1 MRRLR
6 SLTWRAPTL
15 PVSLAD
21 IEAAAAPPAT
31 ASRCALPSSACRC
44 DGEVYVKPESLQRTG
59 SFKFR
64 GAFNALASTP
74 FAAIE
79 RGVVA
84 DSSGNHAQGVAAA
97 AALHGVP
104 ATIVMPENAAPVKV
118 ARTAALGAEIVRCA
132 NSSEE
137 RQRVAAEIRDT
148 RSLEY
153 IPPFDDARI
162 IAGQGTVGLEIAR
175 DLPEVATVVVC
186 VGGGGLISGVATA
199 VKALCPNA
207 RVIGVE
213 PELAA
218 DAQESLREGRIVT
231 WPAADVTRTICDGV
245 RTQALG
251 ELTFAT
257 IAALVDEIVTV
268 SEEAVLEAMRWLAL
282 EAKLLVEPT
291 AALTL
296 AALRTGAVRCGRADR
311 ARRLGRQRRS
321 RSGCCRA
328 RRLAAV
334 AGRCS
339 VDRLARPQLG
349 VIAEQPLVEVVEL
362 ARAGDRGPRAD
373 ALVVGGELFA
383 AERVAVRVALP
394 ALEHVEV
401 DVGDRELVAEAPRPA
416 GELALEV
423 GAVGIELLPALDAD
437 ALVPGRIVGEEAR
450 RVERVVRVVERV
462 GEPRHPAQQ
471 RAPAGLPG
479 QRPEAA
485 PRQPLDEVEQHRT
498 RLVDELVT
506 VPQRRTRRSGLTRR
520 TPASRRGAVGGC

>member
-1 MRRLR
+1 VRTPLLRL
-6 SLTWRAPTL
+6 PC
-15 PVSLAD
+15 
-21 IEAAAAPPAT
+21 E
-31 ASRCALPSSACRC
+31 
-44 DGEVYVKPESLQRTG
+44 GEVYVKPESLQRTG

-118 ARTAALGAEIVRCA
+118 ARTAAFGAEIVRCA

-137 RQRVAAEIRDT
+137 RQRVAAEIRDR

-153 IPPFDDARI
+153 VPPFDDARI

-175 DLPEVATVVVC
+175 DLPEVDTVVVC
-186 VGGGGLISGVATA
+186 VGGGGLISGVSTA
-199 VKALCPNA
+199 VKALCSGA

-218 DAQESLREGRIVT
+218 DAQQSLREGHIVT
-231 WPAADVTRTICDGV
+231 WPAAAVTRTICDGV

-257 IAALVDEIVTV
+257 MAALVDEIVTV

-296 AALRTGAVRCGRADR
+296 AALRTGAVVLPDGPMV
-311 ARRLGRQRRS
+311 LVI
-321 RSGCCRA
+321 SGGNVDPS
-328 RRLAAV
+328 LAA
-334 AGRCS
+334 
-339 VDRLARPQLG
+339 
-349 VIAEQPLVEVVEL
+349 
-362 ARAGDRGPRAD
+362 
-373 ALVVGGELFA
+373 
-383 AERVAVRVALP
+383 AVL
-394 ALEHVEV
+394 
-401 DVGDRELVAEAPRPA
+401 A
-416 GELALEV
+416 GEL
-423 GAVGIELLPALDAD
+423 P
-437 ALVPGRIVGEEAR
+437 
-450 RVERVVRVVERV
+450 
-462 GEPRHPAQQ
+462 
-471 RAPAGLPG
+471 
-479 QRPEAA
+479 
-485 PRQPLDEVEQHRT
+485 
-498 RLVDELVT
+498 
-506 VPQRRTRRSGLTRR
+506 
-520 TPASRRGAVGGC
+520 

>member
-1 MRRLR
+1 M
-6 SLTWRAPTL
+6 L

-21 IEAAAAPPAT
+21 VGHAAARLDGVAVRTPLL
-31 ASRCALPSSACRC
+31 RLPG

-74 FAAIE
+74 FATIE

-97 AALHGVP
+97 AALHGVK

-137 RQRVAAEIRDT
+137 RQRVAAELRDT

-175 DLPEVATVVVC
+175 DLPNVATVIVC
-186 VGGGGLISGVATA
+186 IGGGGLISGVSTA
-199 VKALCPNA
+199 VKALCPHA
-207 RVIGVE
+207 RVVGVE

-231 WPAADVTRTICDGV
+231 WPAAAVTRTICDGV

-257 IAALVDEIVTV
+257 IEALVDEIVTV
-268 SEEAVLEAMRWLAL
+268 SEDAVLEAMRWLAL

-296 AALRTGAVRCGRADR
+296 AALRAGAVVANGPIV
-311 ARRLGRQRRS
+311 LVI
-321 RSGCCRA
+321 SGGNVDPA
-328 RRLAAV
+328 LAA
-334 AGRCS
+334 S
-339 VDRLARPQLG
+339 VL
-349 VIAEQPLVEVVEL
+349 
-362 ARAGDRGPRAD
+362 AGD
-373 ALVVGGELFA
+373 
-383 AERVAVRVALP
+383 LP
-394 ALEHVEV
+394 SL
-401 DVGDRELVAEAPRPA
+401 
-416 GELALEV
+416 
-423 GAVGIELLPALDAD
+423 
-437 ALVPGRIVGEEAR
+437 
-450 RVERVVRVVERV
+450 
-462 GEPRHPAQQ
+462 QSC
-471 RAPAGLPG
+471 
-479 QRPEAA
+479 
-485 PRQPLDEVEQHRT
+485 T
-498 RLVDELVT
+498 
-506 VPQRRTRRSGLTRR
+506 
-520 TPASRRGAVGGC
+520 SR